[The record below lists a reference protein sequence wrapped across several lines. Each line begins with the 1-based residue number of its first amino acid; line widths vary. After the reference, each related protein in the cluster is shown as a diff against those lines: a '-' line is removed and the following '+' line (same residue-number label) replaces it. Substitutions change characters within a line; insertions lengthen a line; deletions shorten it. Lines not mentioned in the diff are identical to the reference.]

1 MTDWQRLEQVI
12 KWTGLS
18 TNAFAAGIGLKRSEN
33 LYQIKRGNNSISKN
47 LAELIT
53 RKYPFVNRAWLLTGE
68 GDMFAE
74 NEKREGIPYYKKDVL
89 RLVCETAGCDADDYI
104 RMPGFGECDFAAP
117 VTGDA
122 MAPEVPA
129 GATVV
134 LEQVDPLAPVLSG
147 EIYVAV
153 TSAFALLRY
162 VKPDPEIR
170 DALWLTAPAG
180 AGSEPVRVFREHLIR
195 LYLVKGIVIHKV
207 L

>member
-53 RKYPFVNRAWLLTGE
+53 RKYPSVNRAWLLTGE

-180 AGSEPVRVFREHLIR
+180 AGSEPVRVLREHLIR

>member
-53 RKYPFVNRAWLLTGE
+53 RKYPSVNRAWLLTGE

>member
-18 TNAFAAGIGLKRSEN
+18 TNAFATGIGLKRSEN

-89 RLVCETAGCDADDYI
+89 RLVCETAECDADDYI

-134 LEQVDPLAPVLSG
+134 LEQVDPLTPVLSG

-170 DALWLTAPAG
+170 DALWLTTPAG
-180 AGSEPVRVFREHLIR
+180 AGSEPVRVLREHLIR
-195 LYLVKGIVIHKV
+195 LYLVKGIVIYKV

>member
-53 RKYPFVNRAWLLTGE
+53 RKYPSVNRAWLLTGE

-147 EIYVAV
+147 EVYVAV

-180 AGSEPVRVFREHLIR
+180 AGSEPVRVLREHLIR

>member
-170 DALWLTAPAG
+170 NALWLTAPAG

>member
-53 RKYPFVNRAWLLTGE
+53 RKYPSVNRAWLLTGE

-89 RLVCETAGCDADDYI
+89 RLVCEMAGCDADDYI

-170 DALWLTAPAG
+170 DALRLTAPAG
-180 AGSEPVRVFREHLIR
+180 AGSEPVRVLREHLIR

>member
-180 AGSEPVRVFREHLIR
+180 AGSEPVRVLREHLIR

>member
-180 AGSEPVRVFREHLIR
+180 A
-195 LYLVKGIVIHKV
+195 
-207 L
+207 

>member
-53 RKYPFVNRAWLLTGE
+53 RKYPSVNRAWLLTGE

-180 AGSEPVRVFREHLIR
+180 AGSEPVRVLREHLIR
-195 LYLVKGIVIHKV
+195 LYLVKGIVIHNV

>member
-162 VKPDPEIR
+162 VKPDPKIR

-180 AGSEPVRVFREHLIR
+180 AGSEPVRVLREHLIR